1 MHPAHVLIGCAMPTA
16 GQEFA
21 TRIGNVFL
29 IGRGDKPLISLPKGK
44 GLRCDCHCHLRLQ
57 SATCLF
63 GWPRGLFLHIFLLLP
78 QLREHC

>member
-1 MHPAHVLIGCAMPTA
+1 MLIGFAAPCA

-44 GLRCDCHCHLRLQ
+44 GLRCGGRLPF
-57 SATCLF
+57 A
-63 GWPRGLFLHIFLLLP
+63 I
-78 QLREHC
+78 